1 MRFESKTAAK
11 RFIDRTATKLGINS
25 RISLP
30 DRGKMSEGQRDE
42 CSNSALSET
51 RTHLPRKSIVDKTI
65 QSANTPKRF
74 IGRYEIK
81 SELGRGGM
89 ATVYLGYDQRFEREV
104 AIKVLPAAF
113 LHDPQFSVR
122 FHREAKVIAALEH
135 PAIVPV
141 YDVGEADNLHYFVMR
156 YMDGGSL
163 ADILEKGEISLQ
175 EVSRIIS
182 IIAPALD
189 DAHAKGIVHRDLKP
203 ANILFDSHHRPYLSD
218 FGIAKIS
225 NAQQDVTGSAI
236 IGTPAYMSPE
246 QAQGKPV
253 DGRSDIYA
261 LGAIIYRMLT
271 GTRPYN
277 GDTPMSM
284 AIKHITDPTPDIR
297 RDNPSLPAAAS
308 NFIYRAMAK
317 NPDDRYQTAVEL
329 AEALNTV
336 ASSEEASDIKT
347 LPSFTKPALNKTKI
361 QKAPSAAT
369 AAPKKSKK
377 AWVIG
382 GILLIA
388 GMLGLGLGL
397 LNKLQ
402 PAPPATGRA
411 PGSTLRVAP
420 TATAKKPVGSPLTSP
435 TPPQS
440 PTLAASPTAKPQ
452 TAALP
457 IIGGADKIAFI
468 ANREIWMMNTDGS
481 DLVQL
486 TTDHAEKSKLQWLPN
501 GKALIYV
508 VGKCI
513 QTVDIEKNSVDI
525 LTCFEQAEY
534 FDALEISPNGDK
546 IAISLNRELF
556 ILPFDL
562 QSLKQARTRFDLLKM
577 GGCFY
582 DDESV
587 KDVRWS
593 NDEKKVAINFLG
605 TAGNTRID
613 LIRIMDISGCEEE
626 NAPHPARL
634 DEFPA
639 QRFTMSGYNSTNPFI
654 PDFDWDGNELFLMN
668 TAKRNDGYGYFYTYN
683 ARSHKATQLDPAGSS
698 TCCYRDARWSPDGSH
713 FMVAYQDIALGAET
727 KIELYYILYGT
738 LGSGTT
744 YTPIPM
750 PDGFFSNLKEKP
762 QFALRAAD
770 IK

>member
-1 MRFESKTAAK
+1 
-11 RFIDRTATKLGINS
+11 
-25 RISLP
+25 
-30 DRGKMSEGQRDE
+30 
-42 CSNSALSET
+42 
-51 RTHLPRKSIVDKTI
+51 
-65 QSANTPKRF
+65 
-74 IGRYEIK
+74 
-81 SELGRGGM
+81 M

-104 AIKVLPAAF
+104 AIKVLPAEF

-141 YDVGEADNLHYFVMR
+141 YDVGEADGLHYFVMR

-163 ADILEKGEISLQ
+163 SDILEKGEISLQ
-175 EVSRIIS
+175 EVARIIN

-203 ANILFDSHHRPYLSD
+203 ANILFDSHERPYLSD

-297 RDNPSLPAAAS
+297 KDNPSLPPAAS
-308 NFIYRAMAK
+308 NFIYRAMEKDPNA
-317 NPDDRYQTAVEL
+317 RFQTAVEL
-329 AEALNTV
+329 AEALNLL

-347 LPSFTKPALNKTKI
+347 LPSFTKPALKTKI
-361 QKAPSAAT
+361 QSAPPAPS
-369 AAPKKSKK
+369 KKKNKK

-382 GILLIA
+382 GIVLLA
-388 GMLGLGLGL
+388 GLLGLGLGL
-397 LNKLQ
+397 LNKLNT
-402 PAPPATGRA
+402 PSAATGRA
-411 PGSTLRVAP
+411 SSPTARVAP
-420 TATAKKPVGSPLTSP
+420 TATAKKPALASLASP
-435 TPPQS
+435 TPPLP
-440 PTLAASPTAKPQ
+440 PTVAASPTEEEAL
-452 TAALP
+452 AAP
-457 IIGGADKIAFI
+457 PVIGGADKVAFI
-468 ANREIWMMNTDGS
+468 ANHEVWMMNIDGS
-481 DLVQL
+481 ELQQL

-501 GKALIYV
+501 GKVLIYV

-513 QTVDIEKNSVDI
+513 QTVNVEENFVDVV
-525 LTCFEQAEY
+525 TCFEQAEY
-534 FDALEISPNGDK
+534 FDALKVSPSGEK

-562 QSLKQARTRFDLLKM
+562 QSLKNARTRFDLQKM

-582 DDESV
+582 DSESV

-593 NDEKKVAINFLG
+593 DDENKIAINFLG
-605 TAGNTRID
+605 TSGNTRID
-613 LIRIMDISGCEEE
+613 LIRIMDISGCESGSETR
-626 NAPHPARL
+626 PLRL

-639 QRFTMSGYNSTNPFI
+639 QRFTMSGYNSTSPYI

-668 TAKRNDGYGYFYTYN
+668 TSKRNDGYGYFYTYN
-683 ARSHKATQLDPAGSS
+683 TRSHKAQQLDPIGNS
-698 TCCYRDARWSPDGSH
+698 TCCYRDARWSPDGSY

-727 KIELYYILYGT
+727 QIELYYILYGT
-738 LGSGTT
+738 LGSGIN

-750 PDGFFSNLKEKP
+750 PEGFFSNLKEKP
-762 QFALRAAD
+762 QFALRAAQ
-770 IK
+770 